1 MGKPGSFPTDSNS
14 GKAQLARDR
23 KKDVCAARGQGN
35 QLVLGRLAGGTC
47 REVAS
52 ALGPLVSSGQQYR
65 FFKVLHLIQFVQ
77 LSMRWV
83 RWALVEKALRK
94 SVWNKYPPHHF
105 PSLSLTQG
113 ARQAYRSHLDV
124 QLLFPFN

>member
-35 QLVLGRLAGGTC
+35 QLVLGRLPGGTC

-52 ALGPLVSSGQQYR
+52 ALGPLVSR
-65 FFKVLHLIQFVQ
+65 AAVQ
-77 LSMRWV
+77 IFQSASSHSVCAAFNEVGEVGFGREGTQEIS
-83 RWALVEKALRK
+83 VE
-94 SVWNKYPPHHF
+94 
-105 PSLSLTQG
+105 
-113 ARQAYRSHLDV
+113 
-124 QLLFPFN
+124 